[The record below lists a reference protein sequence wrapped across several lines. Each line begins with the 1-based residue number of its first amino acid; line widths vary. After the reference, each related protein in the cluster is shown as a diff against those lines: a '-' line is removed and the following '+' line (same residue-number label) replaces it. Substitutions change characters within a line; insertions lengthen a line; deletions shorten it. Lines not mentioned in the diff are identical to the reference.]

1 MKAKRQMTAASSR
14 GFRPSQTSAPSGSFE
29 TSAPLDAYAA
39 MIRNQTWVVG
49 KTPPTWDESSSAAPR
64 APWPPVQE
72 R

>member
-1 MKAKRQMTAASSR
+1 MNAKRQMTADSSR

-29 TSAPLDAYAA
+29 TSAPLDARAA

-49 KTPPTWDESSSAAPR
+49 KTAPNWDDCSSASPQS
-64 APWPPVQE
+64 PWSLNQE